1 MGTEPH
7 HRAEPVPI
15 RACSPPVGRKRSA
28 NCVPLAPRRWR
39 SVLMMRDLPTG
50 TVTFLFTDIEGS
62 TELLQELGR
71 DGFVRQLDRH
81 AEIVRT
87 AVAEQGGVEILTEGD
102 SFFVA
107 FPTASGAMRAAVAT
121 QRALAAHPWPDGIAI
136 RVRMGLH
143 TGEGVPSGDNY
154 VGIDVNRAARI
165 AAAGH
170 GGQIVISEATR
181 VLVAG
186 DVPDGVTFRD
196 LGLHDLKGL
205 EHPERLHDLVIDG
218 LSADFPALRTRGAH
232 RTNLPRR
239 RTSFVGRARAM
250 GDIERL
256 LGETRLLTLTGPGGT
271 GKTRLASEAASRQL
285 DRFPDGVYFVDLS
298 PLTDPTLVISAI
310 AGVLKVREAP
320 GRDLATSLRRH
331 LADLDVLLVLDNL
344 EHLVDG
350 SSAVGDLLDEAPG
363 LTVLA
368 TSRIRLR
375 LSGEHEY
382 QVAPLELPA
391 QEQRGDAAQLVSSES
406 VRLFVDRAKSVRPDF
421 TLTDANASA
430 VAEIVER
437 LDGLP
442 LALELAASRLRVLDP
457 TTLAERLKD
466 RLSMLRGGARDL
478 PERHRTLEGAIRW
491 SHEMLEP
498 DERRLFARLSVFAGG
513 WTLDAAE
520 AVCGGDDLDV
530 LEGLG
535 ALVDGSLVRRR
546 ELADGSLRFLMLE
559 TIRQFSRER
568 LEEAGEVR
576 ELRERHGRH
585 YESLAERVSVA
596 LEGPRGN
603 WLELLDAEQENLR
616 AALSWFHERSDYE
629 ALQAIA
635 GSLGH
640 YWMDRGLL
648 SEMRTWLERS
658 LESGAKGSYH
668 ALVLTRLSGVNYVQG
683 RYEDARTRAEDSLAE
698 ARSMG
703 DLASV
708 QRAMAHLANA
718 LEAEGFVEESWNLEQ
733 EGAEIARQLKDE
745 HPRMLLVALIN
756 LGYSAIVREMLE
768 DAVRYSEEAVALARE
783 LDESV
788 DGAAARCNLA
798 LALIELGR
806 IEDAADVGAQALAG
820 AVDASDPML
829 AADCLEVM
837 AGIET
842 RRGNHGFAARLL
854 GASEAL
860 RELTGFELEP
870 LERGLHDRTW
880 ELLRHA
886 LSDSELKAALT
897 EGADMDLR
905 AAFKDSYW

>member
-1 MGTEPH
+1 
-7 HRAEPVPI
+7 
-15 RACSPPVGRKRSA
+15 
-28 NCVPLAPRRWR
+28 
-39 SVLMMRDLPTG
+39 MRDLPTG

-87 AVAEQGGVEILTEGD
+87 AVAEEGGVEVLTEGD

-107 FPTASGAMRAAVAT
+107 FPRASGAIRAAVET
-121 QRALAAHPWPDGIAI
+121 QRALAAHPWPDGNAI

-143 TGEGVPSGDNY
+143 TGEGVPAGDNY

-170 GGQIVISEATR
+170 GGQIIISEATR

-218 LSADFPALRTRGAH
+218 LSADFPALRTPGAH
-232 RTNLPRR
+232 RTNLVPR

-256 LGETRLLTLTGPGGT
+256 LSETRLLTLTGPGGT
-271 GKTRLASEAASRQL
+271 GKTRLAIETASRQL
-285 DRFPDGVYFVDLS
+285 DRFPDGVFFVDLS
-298 PLTDPTLVISAI
+298 PLTDPTLVFSAI
-310 AGVLKVREAP
+310 AGVLKVREMP
-320 GRDLATSLRRH
+320 GRDLDTSLRRH
-331 LADLDVLLVLDNL
+331 LEDLNVLLVLDNF
-344 EHLVDG
+344 EQLVDG
-350 SSAVGDLLDEAPG
+350 SSAVGDLLDAAPG

-368 TSRIRLR
+368 TSRIGLR
-375 LSGEHEY
+375 LSGEYEY
-382 QVAPLELPA
+382 QLAPLELPA
-391 QEQRGDAAQLVSSES
+391 QERRGDAAQLVSSES
-406 VRLFVDRAKSVRPDF
+406 VRLFVDRAMSVRSDF

-457 TTLAERLKD
+457 TTLAERLED
-466 RLSMLRGGARDL
+466 RLSMLRGGGRDL
-478 PERHRTLEGAIRW
+478 PERHRTLEGTIQW
-491 SHEMLEP
+491 SYDMLEP

-520 AVCGGDDLDV
+520 AVCGSDDIDV

-535 ALVDGSLVRRR
+535 ALVDDSLVRRR

-559 TIRQFSRER
+559 TIRQFARER
-568 LEEAGEVR
+568 LEEAGEVQG
-576 ELRERHGRH
+576 LRERHGRH
-585 YESLAERVSVA
+585 YESLAERVSFA

-616 AALSWFHERSDYE
+616 AALSWFRERSDYE

-648 SEMRTWLERS
+648 SEMRTWLESS

-683 RYEDARTRAEDSLAE
+683 RYEDARTRAEDSLVE
-698 ARSMG
+698 ARSIG
-703 DLASV
+703 DLAGV

-733 EGAEIARQLKDE
+733 EAAEIARRLKGE

-756 LGYSAIVREMLE
+756 LGYSAIVRGRLE
-768 DAVRYSEEAVALARE
+768 DAVRYSEEAVELARQ
-783 LDESV
+783 LDESA
-788 DGAAARCNLA
+788 DGAAARCNLS

-806 IEDAADVGAQALAG
+806 IEDAADVGAQALA
-820 AVDASDPML
+820 AAIDASSDPML
-829 AADCLEVM
+829 VTDCLEVV
-837 AGIET
+837 AGVET

-854 GASEAL
+854 GASEAF
-860 RELTGFELEP
+860 REMTGFELEP
-870 LERGLHDRTW
+870 LERALHDRTW
-880 ELLRHA
+880 ELLRQE
-886 LSDSELKAALT
+886 LSDSQLKAALT

-905 AAFKDSYW
+905 EAFNDSYWSGRGMMVPGWLVTRGDPSDGDEPA

>member
-1 MGTEPH
+1 M
-7 HRAEPVPI
+7 RATTV
-15 RACSPPVGRKRSA
+15 
-28 NCVPLAPRRWR
+28 PRRWR
-39 SVLMMRDLPTG
+39 TVLRMRDLPTG

-62 TELLQELGR
+62 TGLLQDLGR
-71 DGFVRQLDRH
+71 EEFVRRLDRH
-81 AEIVRT
+81 AEIMRT

-107 FPTASGAMRAAVAT
+107 FPTASGALRAAVAA
-121 QRALAAHPWPDGIAI
+121 QRALAAHPWPDGNPI

-143 TGEGVPSGDNY
+143 TGEGVPGGDNY

-218 LSADFPALRTRGAH
+218 LSADFPALRTRGGH
-232 RTNLPRR
+232 RTNLLPR

-271 GKTRLASEAASRQL
+271 GKTRLALETASRQL
-285 DRFPDGVYFVDLS
+285 DRFPDGVFFVDLS
-298 PLTDPTLVISAI
+298 PLTDPTLVTSAI

-320 GRDLATSLRRH
+320 GRDLASGLRRH

-344 EHLVDG
+344 EQLVDG
-350 SSAVGDLLDEAPG
+350 SSAVGDLLDAAPR

-368 TSRIRLR
+368 TSRIALR

-391 QEQRGDAAQLVSSES
+391 RERRGDAAQLVSSES
-406 VRLFVDRAKSVRPDF
+406 VRLFVDRATSVRPNF
-421 TLTDANASA
+421 TLTDANALA

-457 TTLAERLKD
+457 TTLAERLED
-466 RLSMLRGGARDL
+466 RLSMLRGGDRDL
-478 PERHRTLEGAIRW
+478 PERHRTLEGTIRW
-491 SHEMLEP
+491 SYEMLEP

-513 WTLDAAE
+513 WMLDAAE
-520 AVCGGDDLDV
+520 AVCGGGGIDV

-535 ALVDGSLVRRR
+535 TLVDDSLVRRR
-546 ELADGSLRFLMLE
+546 ELADGSLRFFMLE
-559 TIRQFSRER
+559 TIREFAWER
-568 LEEAGEVR
+568 LEEAGEAR
-576 ELRERHGRH
+576 ILQERHGRH

-596 LEGPRGN
+596 LEGGRGD

-629 ALQAIA
+629 GLQAIA

-658 LESGAKGSYH
+658 LESGAKGSNH
-668 ALVLTRLSGVNYVQG
+668 ALVLIRLSGVDYVQG
-683 RYEDARTRAEDSLAE
+683 RYEDARMRAEDSLAE
-698 ARSMG
+698 ARSIG

-718 LEAEGFVEESWNLEQ
+718 LEAEGFVEESWNLGKEA
-733 EGAEIARQLKDE
+733 AEIARRLQDG

-756 LGYSAIVREMLE
+756 LGYSAIVRGMLE
-768 DAVRYSEEAVALARE
+768 DAVRYSEEAVALALE

-806 IEDAADVGAQALAG
+806 IEDAAEVGAQALA
-820 AVDASDPML
+820 AAIDASDPML
-829 AADCLEVM
+829 ATDCLEVV
-837 AGIET
+837 AGVET
-842 RRGNHGFAARLL
+842 RRGNHVFAARLL

-860 RELTGFELEP
+860 RELTGSELEP
-870 LERGLHDRTW
+870 LERVLHDRTW

-886 LSDSELKAALT
+886 LSESELKAARI
-897 EGADMDLR
+897 EGTDMDLM
-905 AAFKDSYW
+905 AAFNEAYW

>member
-1 MGTEPH
+1 
-7 HRAEPVPI
+7 
-15 RACSPPVGRKRSA
+15 
-28 NCVPLAPRRWR
+28 
-39 SVLMMRDLPTG
+39 MRDLPIG

-62 TELLQELGR
+62 TELLQYLGR
-71 DGFVRQLDRH
+71 DEFVRVLDRH
-81 AEIVRT
+81 AEILRT
-87 AVAEQGGVEILTEGD
+87 AIAEQGGVELGTEGD

-107 FPTASGAMRAAVAT
+107 FPTATGALRAAVAA
-121 QRALAAHPWPDGIAI
+121 QRALAAHPWSDGNPI

-143 TGEGVPSGDNY
+143 TGEGVPGGDNY

-165 AAAGH
+165 SAAGH

-181 VLVAG
+181 VVVAG
-186 DVPDGVTFRD
+186 DVPDSVTLRD

-218 LSADFPALRTRGAH
+218 LSAEFPALRTRGAKK
-232 RTNLPRR
+232 TNLRPRR
-239 RTSFVGRARAM
+239 TTFVGRTRAM
-250 GDIERL
+250 DDIERL
-256 LGETRLLTLTGPGGT
+256 LRETRLLTLTGPGGT
-271 GKTRLASEAASRQL
+271 GKTRLALEIASRQL
-285 DRFPDGVYFVDLS
+285 DRFPDGVFFVDLS
-298 PLTDPTLVISAI
+298 PLTDPTLVTSEI

-320 GRDLATSLRRH
+320 HLDLAGSLRRH
-331 LADLDVLLVLDNL
+331 LADLDVMLVLDNF
-344 EHLVDG
+344 EQLVDG
-350 SSAVGDLLDEAPG
+350 SPVIGDLLDAAPG

-368 TSRIRLR
+368 TSRIAMR

-391 QEQRGDAAQLVSSES
+391 RERRGGAAQLVASES
-406 VRLFVDRAKSVRPDF
+406 VRLFVDRATSVRPDF

-457 TTLAERLKD
+457 TALAQRLEH

-478 PERHRTLEGAIRW
+478 PERHRTLDGTIRW

-498 DERRLFARLSVFAGG
+498 DEQRLLARLSVFVGG

-520 AVCGGDDLDV
+520 SVCGGDDIDV

-535 ALVDGSLVRRR
+535 TLVDDSLVRRR
-546 ELADGSLRFLMLE
+546 ELADGSLRFWMLE
-559 TIRQFSRER
+559 TIREFAWER

-576 ELRERHGRH
+576 MLRERHGRH
-585 YESLAERVSVA
+585 YTSLAERVSVA

-603 WLELLDAEQENLR
+603 WLELLDAELENLR
-616 AALSWFHERSDYE
+616 AALSWFHDRSDYE

-640 YWMDRGLL
+640 YWLDRGLL

-658 LESGAKGSYH
+658 LESGAKGGRH
-668 ALVLTRLSGVNYVQG
+668 ALVLTRLSGLNYVQG
-683 RYEDARTRAEDSLAE
+683 RYEDARTRAQDALAE

-718 LEAEGFVEESWNLEQ
+718 LEAEGFVEESWNLEI
-733 EGAEIARQLKDE
+733 EGAEIARRLKGE
-745 HPRMLLVALIN
+745 HPRVLIIALIN
-756 LGYSAIVREMLE
+756 LGYSAINREMLE
-768 DAVRYSEEAVALARE
+768 DAVRFSEEAVALALE
-783 LDESV
+783 LDESA
-788 DGAAARCNLA
+788 DGAAARSNLA

-806 IEDAADVGAQALAG
+806 IEDAADVGAQALA
-820 AVDASDPML
+820 AAIDASDPML
-829 AADCLEVM
+829 AMNCLEVV
-837 AGIET
+837 AGAET

-860 RELTGFELEP
+860 RERTGLELEP
-870 LERGLHDRTW
+870 LERKLHDRTW
-880 ELLRHA
+880 ELLRDS
-886 LSDSELKAALT
+886 LSDAELEAGRT
-897 EGADMDLR
+897 EGAEMDLM
-905 AAFKDSYW
+905 AALITRRSQVQILPPPPSKSR